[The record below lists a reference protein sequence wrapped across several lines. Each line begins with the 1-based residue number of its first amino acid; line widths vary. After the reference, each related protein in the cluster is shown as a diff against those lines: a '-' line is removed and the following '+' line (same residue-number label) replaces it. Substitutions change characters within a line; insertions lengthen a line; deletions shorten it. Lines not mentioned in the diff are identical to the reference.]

1 MGKDGKKGRGRP
13 GKYET
18 DVAPRLE
25 EVRKWAKAGATN
37 REIAAGLGI
46 DDSTFY
52 DYQNDFP
59 DFSDAIR
66 GGRMAGV
73 PEVKAA
79 LFKLATGFI
88 APTAEKVTFK
98 DERGNVTGSKLI
110 ERQTAVPP
118 DLKAIETYLRNA
130 AEEYSD
136 CDGATR
142 KVKEAE
148 AELKRMLASM
158 QGF

>member
-1 MGKDGKKGRGRP
+1 MGKDGKSKGGRP
-13 GKYET
+13 SKYES
-18 DVAPRLE
+18 DVQPRLK

-46 DDSTFY
+46 TESTFY
-52 DYQNDFP
+52 DYQDR
-59 DFSDAIR
+59 FSEFSEAVK
-66 GGRMAGV
+66 GGRMTGV

-148 AELKRMLASM
+148 AELKRMMASM